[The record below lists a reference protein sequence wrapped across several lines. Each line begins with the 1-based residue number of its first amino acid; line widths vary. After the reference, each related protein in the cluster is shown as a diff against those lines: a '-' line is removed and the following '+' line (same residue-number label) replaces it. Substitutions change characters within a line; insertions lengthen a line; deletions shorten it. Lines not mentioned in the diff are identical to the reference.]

1 MAIVERGTN
10 MERRGTAMEMTSK
23 PIPWMS
29 LREKA
34 WLYRA
39 RSITG
44 HVLGPRRGAG
54 PTTSTSGAGA
64 LVLQAELFWA
74 TAARRPTPGVAS
86 LWGHELMIVTGGI
99 SPADL
104 AVFHLSPAVWL
115 IRDLVQ
121 ARVWEVT

>member
-1 MAIVERGTN
+1 
-10 MERRGTAMEMTSK
+10 MEMTRK

-29 LREKA
+29 LREKG

-39 RSITG
+39 EMRSITG
-44 HVLGPRRGAG
+44 GA
-54 PTTSTSGAGA
+54 PA
-64 LVLQAELFWA
+64 LVLQAEWFWA
-74 TAARRPTPGVAS
+74 TAARP
-86 LWGHELMIVTGGI
+86 GGI

>member
-74 TAARRPTPGVAS
+74 TAARP
-86 LWGHELMIVTGGI
+86 GGI
-99 SPADL
+99 SSADL